1 MQTCVPCDTDG
12 ICCLGSR
19 VQARVQAGESMG
31 QIQEVGTAQG
41 QLGGLEYYRVL
52 R

>member
-1 MQTCVPCDTDG
+1 MQTCVPRDTDG
-12 ICCLGSR
+12 SR
-19 VQARVQAGESMG
+19 VRAGESVG

-41 QLGGLEYYRVL
+41 QLGRLEYYRVL

>member
-1 MQTCVPCDTDG
+1 MQTCVPRDTD
-12 ICCLGSR
+12 GSR
-19 VQARVQAGESMG
+19 VQARVQAGESVG

>member
-1 MQTCVPCDTDG
+1 MQTCVPRDTDG
-12 ICCLGSR
+12 SR
-19 VQARVQAGESMG
+19 VRVRVQAGESVG
-31 QIQEVGTAQG
+31 QIQEVQEVGTAQG

>member
-1 MQTCVPCDTDG
+1 MQTCVPRDTDG
-12 ICCLGSR
+12 SR
-19 VQARVQAGESMG
+19 VPAGESVG
-31 QIQEVGTAQG
+31 HIQEVGTAQG

>member
-1 MQTCVPCDTDG
+1 MQTCVPRDTDG
-12 ICCLGSR
+12 SR
-19 VQARVQAGESMG
+19 VRARVQAGESVG
-31 QIQEVGTAQG
+31 QIQEVRTAQG